1 MSASEP
7 TAGPAGPDTGPVS
20 RIGAF
25 AALRRAGRDAP
36 SLTRGWRRT
45 LVLALIGTAGTIV
58 VPTVVQRLLDDVLL
72 VDGPID
78 VARAV
83 ELGSIAAVAVVVA
96 GFASWQA
103 MFRLVRAA
111 ASGLA
116 ELRTRVFEHVH
127 RLSMLEVEAERRGAL
142 VARVTSDVE
151 AITQFVEWG
160 GIGMLIGGAQVV
172 LVLGAMLVIEPL
184 LAAAVVVAG
193 LVYAVVLRFVQRVLA
208 RAWDRVRARVAVSLA
223 AVGEAISGLPAIRA
237 YGAEERTQE
246 RVDRALGEQFR
257 AEFRVGALGAGLFS
271 SAEVFA
277 AAVTAGV
284 VVLGVLS
291 AGTTGIT
298 AGGLVAFLFLVTLF
312 IEPVQL
318 LVEII
323 DQAQSAAAGL
333 RRVLSVLERP
343 ITIAEPIGGVDLPP
357 GPLEVTLEHV
367 RFAYPGGPDVLIDV
381 DATIAA
387 GQRVAVVGR
396 TGSGKSTFVRLV
408 ARLLDPGG
416 GEVRVGGVALTR
428 VRSASL
434 RARIAYVPQDVFL
447 FDTTVGDNVRYGAPG
462 ASDAE
467 VRGALAE
474 LGLTDWL
481 GTLEAGL
488 ATRVGERGQ
497 RLSAGERQL
506 VAIARAWIVGPDL
519 LVLDEATSA
528 VDPALEVDLR
538 RAIEVLTG
546 GRTSITVAHRLSTA
560 ESADRVLVF
569 EAGRL
574 VEDGPHARLLEQLDG
589 VYARLHADWAANTAG
604 GGPTAGAP

>member
-1 MSASEP
+1 MSAAEL
-7 TAGPAGPDTGPVS
+7 AGPVAGEVPP
-20 RIGAF
+20 IGTF

-36 SLTRGWRRT
+36 SLIHGWRRT

-83 ELGSIAAVAVVVA
+83 ELGSIAAVAVIVA

-127 RLSMLEVEAERRGAL
+127 RLSMLEVEAERRGSL
-142 VARVTSDVE
+142 VARVTSDIE

-589 VYARLHADWAANTAG
+589 VYARLHTDWAANTAG